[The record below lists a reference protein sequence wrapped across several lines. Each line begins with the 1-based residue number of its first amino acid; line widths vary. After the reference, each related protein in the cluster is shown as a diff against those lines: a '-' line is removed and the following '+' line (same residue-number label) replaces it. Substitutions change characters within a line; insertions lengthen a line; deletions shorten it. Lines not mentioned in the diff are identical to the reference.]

1 VVEGE
6 LLQSTS
12 RGGRQRG
19 RREPRRRRGEAQGA
33 SFTELVGRPR
43 LTAAFGIDRSSHDF
57 ISVPQQAV
65 TDTVRVRNPAA
76 GVKGPGPV
84 DDLLVGHT
92 GTRIQGGS
100 FLRFDPPPL
109 PSVIAAWW
117 PQRYRIRVERGTGNA
132 RRAARFHG

>member
-43 LTAAFGIDRSSHDF
+43 LTAAFGIDRSSHYF

-65 TDTVRVRNPAA
+65 TDTVRA
-76 GVKGPGPV
+76 
-84 DDLLVGHT
+84 
-92 GTRIQGGS
+92 
-100 FLRFDPPPL
+100 
-109 PSVIAAWW
+109 
-117 PQRYRIRVERGTGNA
+117 RIR
-132 RRAARFHG
+132 RRASKARVRWTIYSLATPEPESKVGAFSVSTRLPCRPS